1 MKPSH
6 QPKPAELR
14 ATQRNEDVALI
25 KPLLKV
31 EAVLGFQFHF
41 LMYYIFTVQVIF
53 ELDFL

>member
-14 ATQRNEDVALI
+14 AAQRNEDVALI

-31 EAVLGFQFHF
+31 ETVLGFQFHF